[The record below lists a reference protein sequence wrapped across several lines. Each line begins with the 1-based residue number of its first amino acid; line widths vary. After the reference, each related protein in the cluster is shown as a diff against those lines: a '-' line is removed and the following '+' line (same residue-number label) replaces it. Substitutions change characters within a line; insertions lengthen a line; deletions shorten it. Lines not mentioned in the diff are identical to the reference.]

1 LGRLLAI
8 SAAVHVVLLIA
19 VPLIPGLSRDY
30 DLGLDVYA
38 VELVDIP
45 AEAPAVVP
53 VPSEPEPV
61 EEAVISEPAPEEVEE
76 EAEIPEDPPPR
87 PKRVVIKPP
96 PAEPERTLADR
107 LADRLK
113 EQDASRPAEQP
124 RAEST
129 QRAPAQTSRATVAAS
144 RFPYGWYLS
153 IVQGKVSSNWDQP
166 SARLIGEDA
175 LTVVVSFRIR
185 RDGSAEAISVRRSSG
200 RSTVD
205 RSASK
210 AVSESV
216 PFPPLPDDYLE
227 DRLDVTIDFT
237 ITRD

>member
-1 LGRLLAI
+1 M
-8 SAAVHVVLLIA
+8 VLLVA
-19 VPLIPGLSRDY
+19 LPLVPGLSRDY

-38 VELVDIP
+38 VELVDVR
-45 AEAPAVVP
+45 AETRAV
-53 VPSEPEPV
+53 
-61 EEAVISEPAPEEVEE
+61 EPAPSEAQPIEETVAAEPAAEEVEE
-76 EAEIPEDPPPR
+76 EAEIPEDPPQR
-87 PKRVVIKPP
+87 PKRVIVKPP
-96 PAEPERTLADR
+96 PATPERTLADR
-107 LADRLK
+107 LADRLR

-124 RAEST
+124 REES
-129 QRAPAQTSRATVAAS
+129 RSSPPAQSSRATVAAS

-153 IVQGKVSSNWDQP
+153 VVQGKVSSNWDQP

-185 RDGSAEAISVRRSSG
+185 RNGSVEAIAIRRSSG

-205 RSASK
+205 QSAAK
-210 AVSESV
+210 AVGEST
-216 PFPPLPDDYLE
+216 PFPPLPDDFLE